1 VIDSLDAHQ
10 GLATQVLGEDRIR
23 KGFADIVYGLM
34 LKDSQ
39 PEGDQILRN
48 AHK

>member
-1 VIDSLDAHQ
+1 LHVKQ

-34 LKDSQ
+34 IKDSQ
-39 PEGDQILRN
+39 FEGDQILRN
-48 AHK
+48 MLK

>member
-1 VIDSLDAHQ
+1 
-10 GLATQVLGEDRIR
+10 VLGEERIR

-39 PEGDQILRN
+39 FKTDQDSRN
-48 AHK
+48 IHK